1 MKRGTP
7 EYEAKWVQR
16 AAEFRKALEEK
27 NTVMVH
33 PVSIRRALV
42 VRWKACMGSSVTYR
56 DIFWFDTGDIEYVR
70 KYIGG
75 IESMVRLWVVLTH
88 EGFIKERWE
97 RLVMA
102 QAHRDGLM
110 FQYAKHLMTEES
122 DQWTKELSGGTQPRR
137 R

>member
-1 MKRGTP
+1 MIRGTP
-7 EYEAKWVQR
+7 EYEARWIKR
-16 AAEFRKALEEK
+16 AAEYRAALEEK
-27 NTVMVH
+27 NTIVAH

-42 VRWKACMGSSVTYR
+42 VRWKGHMGTSVTYR

-70 KYIGG
+70 KHIGG
-75 IESMVRLWVVLTH
+75 VESMVRLWVVLTH

-110 FQYAKHLMTEES
+110 YLHAKYLMTEES
-122 DQWTKELSGGTQPRR
+122 DQWMKELGGGIQPRR